1 MVNTLNFGLTS
12 NLSIEI
18 NIIASIRFCSLHFII
33 LCQDLPKLFSAWV
46 EGRGENI
53 SLVYRDYT
61 PQLYHEQLNQSRSEV
76 NPVIRKIL
84 HVKSGFKIKSQ
95 LLAWNICRLF
105 LSRLTFSQLSI
116 ITFFHFSRFA
126 CVYCH
131 TNNFN
136 QICQEPIEKKKEE
149 VGRAR
154 VWVYTWYL
162 STPAPSQFANIILM
176 KMLWFNFVLGFITIR
191 YHTQKQREIKIKPRI
206 KLNHSI
212 NKNHKIKLTWYCANS
227 ESTGSR
233 IFGRLFK
240 RLFRWVSK
248 VITYIQ
254 KKWSF
259 YKLEFKINLKLL
271 LCHQSTTVWFFI

>member
-1 MVNTLNFGLTS
+1 M
-12 NLSIEI
+12 
-18 NIIASIRFCSLHFII
+18 
-33 LCQDLPKLFSAWV
+33 PKLFSAWV

-61 PQLYHEQLNQSRSEV
+61 PQLYHKQLNQSRSEV

-105 LSRLTFSQLSI
+105 LSRLTFPQLSI

-149 VGRAR
+149 LGRAR
-154 VWVYTWYL
+154 VRVLYLIPFYASPFLICQHHFDENVVVQFCPWYH
-162 STPAPSQFANIILM
+162 
-176 KMLWFNFVLGFITIR
+176 
-191 YHTQKQREIKIKPRI
+191 YHTLPYPKQRKIKIKPRI
-206 KLNHSI
+206 KLNHNI

-259 YKLEFKINLKLL
+259 YKLEFKINPPQKNCSCVINQKLCDSL
-271 LCHQSTTVWFFI
+271 FN